1 MSHVVLCAANTFS
14 SAETLFKYALRN
26 SLRFQIASKQCCLFF
41 PYHKQTVL
49 PVLSQPHTFY
59 LTFPDPQKTA
69 QPLFKLRCLFSFVF
83 RADSVVFTILR
94 NEVFLPPE
102 AGLGSDLRCALIRG
116 S

>member
-1 MSHVVLCAANTFS
+1 MSYVVLFVATASS
-14 SAETLFKYALRN
+14 SAEPL
-26 SLRFQIASKQCCLFF
+26 FQIHPAEQSALPDC
-41 PYHKQTVL
+41 KQTVL
-49 PVLSQPHTFY
+49 PVLPYHKQTAQPVLSQLHTFY

-69 QPLFKLRCLFSFVF
+69 QPLFRLRCLFSFVF